1 MLPLLLITIVR
12 FSGSNAGGGFAYASL
27 DFRPDSQSMEI
38 KDPTKCQ
45 FLPILSADMHVADRV
60 LLQVTAK
67 ACEAM
72 LNEWFDHYDV
82 QPCDGYLT
90 ADETNRA
97 LNDWIAKV
105 IFPFPQHFFS
115 SSNHLCTP

>member
-1 MLPLLLITIVR
+1 
-12 FSGSNAGGGFAYASL
+12 
-27 DFRPDSQSMEI
+27 
-38 KDPTKCQ
+38 
-45 FLPILSADMHVADRV
+45 MHVADRV

-90 ADETNRA
+90 EDETNRA
-97 LNDWIAKV
+97 LRDWIAKV
-105 IFPFPQHFFS
+105 IFPLHNTSFPLLIASAPPNDHHFL
-115 SSNHLCTP
+115 NHPIDHPARTFDMKSLGFYHIEDDG